1 MDKEKAGWTSR
12 RRDIY
17 IRRDMHEAGGEI
29 WENLAQLSKRKVP
42 FLYFPH
48 ILQLQM
54 KQKHKVSCHNKEVES
69 TAKEI
74 QLESE
79 KELTETPAEE
89 KKKKPTCFPNQITG
103 WIYDN
108 LDNKRISW

>member
-1 MDKEKAGWTSR
+1 MDEEKAGWTSR

-17 IRRDMHEAGGEI
+17 KARHEAGGEI
-29 WENLAQLSKRKVP
+29 WENPAQLSVRKLP

-48 ILQLQM
+48 VLQLQK

-69 TAKEI
+69 TDKEV

-79 KELTETPAEE
+79 KELTETPAVA
-89 KKKKPTCFPNQITG
+89 KKTQKKHA
-103 WIYDN
+103 DN
-108 LDNKRISW
+108 RLDLWQPG